1 MRLKS
6 KKMKVTQRESGIELL
21 RLFALFAVIMIHYC
35 DKAIPLINNSFNMNA
50 MLLSRSIS
58 SCAVDVFILISGYFM
73 VKSNKRVIGKPLSL
87 LTQVVY
93 RNLLI
98 YALVIILGIRAFDIK
113 YFAFRLI
120 PASYYPI
127 LFVVLYII
135 SPYINALLTSLSR
148 KALRNFIIIVFLL
161 FSVWTIIVDLTQEVF
176 DYQWFGLS
184 PIGAWGNQQGFNIVN
199 FILLYCIGGWLRL
212 NEVSIAT
219 RKRNFIWIMVVVVLI
234 FGWSLVCSHLYKQG
248 MRSSWVYHNPLV
260 IIYSVLLFLFF
271 NSLHFTNR
279 FINYLAKLVFLCF
292 LIHSGVI
299 ANVDIGISR
308 VCNGNILVMLAHYMV
323 FSIAMIAVSCIAY
336 EFYNLITK
344 WIFNKLDKK
353 EIPYGLQ

>member
-1 MRLKS
+1 
-6 KKMKVTQRESGIELL
+6 MKTRQRESGVELL
-21 RLFALFAVIMIHYC
+21 RIFALFSVIMIHYC
-35 DKAIPLINNSFNMNA
+35 DKAIPLINNSLNMNV

-58 SCAVDVFILISGYFM
+58 SCAVDVFILISGFFM
-73 VKSNKRVIGKPLSL
+73 VKSNKRVVGKPLS
-87 LTQVVY
+87 
-93 RNLLI
+93 
-98 YALVIILGIRAFDIK
+98 
-113 YFAFRLI
+113 RLI

-135 SPYINALLTSLSR
+135 SPYINALLTSLSK
-148 KALRNFIIIVFLL
+148 KALRNFIIITFLL
-161 FSVWTIIVDLTQEVF
+161 FSVWPTIVDVTQEMF
-176 DYQWFGLS
+176 DYKWFGLS

-199 FILLYCIGGWLRL
+199 FILLYCIGAWLRL

-219 RKRNFIWIMVVVVLI
+219 RRKNLIWIFVVVVSI

-271 NSLHFTNR
+271 NSLHFTNS
-279 FINYLAKLVFLCF
+279 FVNYLAKLVFLCF

-308 VCNGNILVMLAHYMV
+308 VCNGNIMVMLAHYLV

-336 EFYNLITK
+336 EFYHLITK
-344 WIFNKLDKK
+344 RVFNKLDNKG
-353 EIPYGLQ
+353 IPYEL